1 MWGKKN
7 HENYEA
13 IKEKAKEKKVTWNKN
28 LLEIKNIS
36 PRVKKESFDFPS
48 SNFTRN
54 LHIEKSIPANQL
66 NCSPQLK
73 RVVFRSFQSKDNH
86 QMMRRKDLTLQ
97 FDGNAERRFTQFS

>member
-48 SNFTRN
+48 SNFTRKGLVIVHALEN
-54 LHIEKSIPANQL
+54 YGIP
-66 NCSPQLK
+66 K
-73 RVVFRSFQSKDNH
+73 K
-86 QMMRRKDLTLQ
+86 
-97 FDGNAERRFTQFS
+97 